1 MSTGMQVSESLRHE
15 NHYMILHQCG
25 QSSLFSAS
33 SKKIEGRQT
42 PRFGEKRTK
51 SLLLR
56 ILENILKTSLIHY
69 KIVMH
74 KSTCMNLDSE
84 QLLGRGVNCSAGKK
98 H

>member
-1 MSTGMQVSESLRHE
+1 M
-15 NHYMILHQCG
+15 
-25 QSSLFSAS
+25 
-33 SKKIEGRQT
+33 
-42 PRFGEKRTK
+42 RTK

-56 ILENILKTSLIHY
+56 ILENILKTNLIHY
-69 KIVMH
+69 KTVMY